1 MRITILGCGGSGGVP
16 VVGNYW
22 GNCNPSNPKNRRLR
36 TSILVED
43 GDTTLL
49 VDTTPDMR
57 QQLLNAGVTH
67 LDAVLYTHSH
77 ADHVHGIDD
86 LRPLNRV
93 MRRDIDIHAT
103 AEILEAINRNFSYVL
118 GPLDAR
124 AKGFYYK
131 PCVRPRLVEGPFSV
145 AGIDIVPFPQDH
157 GFDMTTIG
165 YRFANAA
172 YSTDVVELS
181 EAAFDILAGVDLW
194 IVDCLR
200 LAPHV
205 THTHLEKTLKW
216 IDRVGPR
223 RAVLTHMDQTLDYDD
238 LMSRLPP
245 GVEAAYDG
253 LVLEI
258 D

>member
-103 AEILEAINRNFSYVL
+103 AEILKAHVFCAYVQ
-118 GPLDAR
+118 PMSA
-124 AKGFYYK
+124 
-131 PCVRPRLVEGPFSV
+131 
-145 AGIDIVPFPQDH
+145 
-157 GFDMTTIG
+157 TIG
-165 YRFANAA
+165 EI
-172 YSTDVVELS
+172 VELRVLRMLS
-181 EAAFDILAGVDLW
+181 ISGVKL
-194 IVDCLR
+194 
-200 LAPHV
+200 
-205 THTHLEKTLKW
+205 
-216 IDRVGPR
+216 
-223 RAVLTHMDQTLDYDD
+223 
-238 LMSRLPP
+238 
-245 GVEAAYDG
+245 
-253 LVLEI
+253 
-258 D
+258 